1 LHLLRGRARG
11 ERNDRFPLSE
21 LRQDS
26 DWTVCPVPRSI
37 RRVSLPDMFL
47 LGTVR
52 RGMGS
57 VAVTFRILPDD
68 AEADLEPI
76 KARVRK
82 TLGGALRDMKEEP
95 VAFGLKAIVAI
106 AVVGD
111 AQGGSDQLEQSLA
124 ALPGV
129 GSVETVDVTLV

>member
-1 LHLLRGRARG
+1 MRLLRGRPRG
-11 ERNDRFPLSE
+11 ERNDRLPVSE
-21 LRQDS
+21 LRQDP
-26 DWTVCPVPRSI
+26 DWPVRPVSRSV
-37 RRVSLPDMFL
+37 RRVSLPDLFVRW
-47 LGTVR
+47 TVR
-52 RGMGS
+52 HGMGS

-76 KARVRK
+76 KTRVRK
-82 TLGGALRDMKEEP
+82 TLGGALRDMKEQP

-111 AQGGSDQLEQSLA
+111 AEGGSDRLEQSLA

>member
-1 LHLLRGRARG
+1 
-11 ERNDRFPLSE
+11 
-21 LRQDS
+21 
-26 DWTVCPVPRSI
+26 
-37 RRVSLPDMFL
+37 
-47 LGTVR
+47 
-52 RGMGS
+52 MGS

-68 AEADLEPI
+68 AEADLDPL

-82 TLGGALRDMKEEP
+82 TLGGALRDMKEQP

-106 AVVGD
+106 AIVGD
-111 AQGGSDQLEQSLA
+111 AEGGADQLEQSLA

>member
-1 LHLLRGRARG
+1 MHFVRGGPHGKRD
-11 ERNDRFPLSE
+11 DRLPVSE
-21 LRQDS
+21 LRQDE
-26 DWTVCPVPRSI
+26 DWPMRPLPRSI
-37 RRVSLPDMFL
+37 GRVPLPDL
-47 LGTVR
+47 LLRGTVR
-52 RGMGS
+52 CGMGS

-82 TLGGALRDMKEEP
+82 TLGGALRDLKEQP

-106 AVVGD
+106 AIVGD
-111 AQGGSDQLEQSLA
+111 AEGGSDRLEQSLA